1 MRTQRNNFW
10 DTFQLVIDQLPNFE
24 SFSEDMCEN
33 LYIDFEKKKLTS
45 EPVAGA
51 TLYIGFYIGFSPEI
65 VQEDLTSQLKQL
77 ESCLPYLEYSKEKI
91 AAGIYPEVM
100 WH

>member
-1 MRTQRNNFW
+1 MKTQRNNFW
-10 DTFQLVIDQLPNFE
+10 DTFKLVIDQLPNFE

-77 ESCLPYLEYSKEKI
+77 QSCLPYLEYSKEKI

-100 WH
+100 WY